1 MSGASFHP
9 LVIDRCLALIKAKL
23 KDQGVTYQ
31 DIATLMDVSENTVKR
46 MLNQDDISLQ
56 RLLLLADYC
65 RIDVAEL
72 LQTAQQEHG
81 QHHYFT
87 PRQDQA
93 FAEDSELYE
102 LFVQL
107 FFLRKS
113 ATQAAEQLGFNPVT
127 LYQKLRLLEDVE
139 LIELGVDNHIRFLV
153 EPPLGFAPDS
163 LVLRQS
169 IAEHIQRASER
180 LLQPERD
187 VRELLLLKPL
197 HLPPRAHQQLCE
209 DIIALVDKY
218 AEFSELYHHGTDTEH
233 TYELALALLPKR

>member
-9 LVIDRCLALIKAKL
+9 LVIDRCLELIKAKL
-23 KDQGVTYQ
+23 KDNGVTYQ
-31 DIATLMDVSENTVKR
+31 DIAALMDVSENTVKR

-65 RIDVAEL
+65 RIDVTDL
-72 LQTAQQEHG
+72 LQAAQQGHG

-93 FAEDSELYE
+93 FADDSVLYE

-107 FFLRKS
+107 FFLRMT
-113 ATQAAEQLGFNPVT
+113 APQAAEKLGLNQVT

-139 LIELGVDNHIRFLV
+139 LIELGVANHIRFLV

-163 LVLRQS
+163 LVLRRS
-169 IAEHIQRASER
+169 IAEHVQRASAH

-187 VRELLLLKPL
+187 ARELLLLKPL
-197 HLPPRAHQQLCE
+197 HLPPKAHQQLCE

-218 AEFSELYHHGTDTEH
+218 AEFSELYQNETDTGYA
-233 TYELALALLPKR
+233 YELALALLPNR

>member
-1 MSGASFHP
+1 MSGSTFHP
-9 LVIDRCLALIKAKL
+9 LVIERCLERIKTKL
-23 KDQGVTYQ
+23 KENGVTYQ
-31 DIATLMDVSENTVKR
+31 DIAMLMDVSENTVKR

-56 RLLLLADYC
+56 RLLLLTDYC
-65 RIDVAEL
+65 RIDVTDL
-72 LQTAQQEHG
+72 LQTAEQEHG

-93 FAEDSELYE
+93 FAEDSVLYE

-107 FFLRKS
+107 FFLHKTAKQ
-113 ATQAAEQLGFNPVT
+113 ATEQLGLNQVT

-169 IAEHIQRASER
+169 IAEHIQRASKQ

-187 VRELLLLKPL
+187 ARELLLLKPL
-197 HLPPRAHQQLCE
+197 HLPPKAHQQLCE
-209 DIIALVDKY
+209 DLIALVDKY
-218 AEFSELYHHGTDTEH
+218 AEFSELYHSGTDNSDA
-233 TYELALALLPKR
+233 YELALTLLPSR